1 MDIEIKIPHT
11 PSVNITTVWEILTR
25 RFPECD
31 IKGPK
36 HSLKRSLQG
45 QYIVLKKSIFVE
57 AFVLVQHKEQKGE
70 TIIGI
75 NGMMSTTGLIFFGL
89 VFHYILR
96 GSFLSDVANAIEEEI
111 KKTIRYETLER
122 KVL

>member
-11 PSVNITTVWEILTR
+11 PSVSLKTVWEILTR
-25 RFPECD
+25 RFPEYD

-36 HSLKRSLQG
+36 YSLQG

-57 AFVLVQHKEQKGE
+57 AAVFVKHKERKGQ

-96 GSFLSDVANAIEEEI
+96 GSFLSDVAKAIEEEI
-111 KKTIRYETLER
+111 KKNNML
-122 KVL
+122 